1 MIFERLRRDFQND
14 LDLSILSQEQ
24 ADGDLI
30 RVDMS
35 FTPVVK
41 ATANR
46 LLEMPLLS
54 SVVSLQHVDEDLD
67 KIVISTA

>member
-1 MIFERLRRDFQND
+1 
-14 LDLSILSQEQ
+14 LSQEQ
-24 ADGDLI
+24 ADGDLV

-41 ATANR
+41 ASANR
-46 LLEMPLLS
+46 LLKMPLLS